1 MKIRSEFRNTLYIVS
16 CCCLSIL
23 ILSCNSSKKSAGNTP
38 NLPSLLEQSPVFN
51 NHFTG
56 FVLFDP
62 VTQKT
67 LYSMNGDK
75 YFTPASN
82 TKILTLYTALMLLPD
97 TLPSV
102 RMAVFGDSL
111 IIKGM
116 GDPTLFHE
124 LWPDHPVVNFLKQTN
139 KKIYLVKDVLQDDVQ
154 GSGWAWDDFQDDY
167 QAEKSALPLYG
178 NLVKFTPTNTE
189 HFFIAEPS
197 YFQSEWSWT
206 DTKNPDRKITRN
218 IASNIFE
225 VNSTFIYPYYIPYK
239 SDMQVSR
246 ELLMDTLKK
255 DVQLILSAS
264 LPTDI
269 HWDIIK
275 GIPADTVYAQ
285 MMKVSDNFI
294 AEQLLLLTNS
304 YLKDSCNSTQCI
316 RDAKFQLFDA
326 PPDTFQWYDGSGLSR
341 YDLITP
347 RTLVYILNKVMSR
360 LTMDG
365 IKKIFPTGGI
375 GTLSKWYQGP
385 SPYIYAKTGSLMN
398 NHSLSGFIHTNK
410 GHDLI
415 FSFMHSNYTR
425 SVNPIRAEM
434 QKTLEFIRDN
444 Y

>member
-1 MKIRSEFRNTLYIVS
+1 MKIRSELFNTLCIVLW
-16 CCCLSIL
+16 CCLSIL
-23 ILSCNSSKKSAGNTP
+23 LFSCHSSKKSFS
-38 NLPSLLEQSPVFN
+38 NLTNLSSLLEQSPVFN

-62 VTQKT
+62 VMQKT
-67 LYSMNGDK
+67 IYSMNGDK

-102 RMAVFGDSL
+102 RTAILGDSL

-124 LWPDHPVVNFLKQTN
+124 LWPDHPVVTLLKETN
-139 KKIYLVKDVLQDDVQ
+139 KKIFIVKDVLQDEVQ
-154 GSGWAWDDFQDDY
+154 GPGWAWDDYQDDY
-167 QAEKSALPLYG
+167 QAEKSALPLFG
-178 NLVKFTPTNTE
+178 NLVKFTPTSIE
-189 HFFIAEPS
+189 HFFITEPS
-197 YFQSEWSWT
+197 FFQSHWSWT
-206 DTKNPDRKITRN
+206 EYKNPDHIITRN
-218 IASNIFE
+218 ITSNIFE
-225 VNSTFIYPYYIPYK
+225 VNSVFKNTYSIPYK

-255 DVQLILSAS
+255 DVQLIFSGS
-264 LPTDI
+264 LPTEM
-269 HWDIIK
+269 HWNMIK
-275 GIPADTVYAQ
+275 GITADTVYAQ

-304 YLKDSCNSTQCI
+304 YLKDSCNTNQCI
-316 RDAKFQLFDA
+316 RYAKNQLFDA

-365 IKKIFPTGGI
+365 IKKIFPTGGV
-375 GTLSKWYQGP
+375 GTLAKWYLGP

-425 SVNPIRAEM
+425 SVNPIRMEM
-434 QKTLEFIRDN
+434 QKTLELIRDN